1 MKVPK
6 HIRSICYFYL
16 SRQLFLVNIFM
27 SLTVYIDSTI
37 IENEWLGRLRLPEY
51 RLCKNLVEF
60 ESDPADKKIA
70 IVAQRL
76 HCDNDEAYIGF
87 ETKINR
93 LAKISNVVFSIE
105 SELHNFHWAI
115 FARCHH
121 ENVFWLLP
129 GFVNDREDIN
139 KNIICWGDWFKTT
152 ANLYKALPGVVEDL
166 HNHSY
171 QTKPKYFD
179 MFLGS
184 PKPHRDFVFKS
195 VQEKRLFEKVV
206 ITYGGD
212 WKNDA
217 FYAEDYFV
225 WEPGCTPLQPIIG
238 TADFVEYKGQRTH
251 LSQVISVQTMKECA
265 YSVIAETD
273 YDNTLTCFTEKSA
286 KPVIA
291 KRMFIAYSGY
301 KFLQNFRRLGFKT
314 FDCVIDESYDLEI
327 DDQKRYTMAFEQ
339 IERLMQMDQQEVYAK
354 LKPVLDHNYEL
365 LMNRDWDMYSAD
377 QMQLHIDA
385 LV

>member
-1 MKVPK
+1 
-6 HIRSICYFYL
+6 
-16 SRQLFLVNIFM
+16 M
-27 SLTVYIDSTI
+27 SLTVYIDSSI
-37 IENEWLGRLRLPEY
+37 IENEWLGRLQLPEY
-51 RLCKNLVEF
+51 KLCKNLVEF

-87 ETKINR
+87 EAKINR
-93 LAKISNVVFSIE
+93 LAKISNLVFSLE
-105 SELHNFHWAI
+105 SELHNFHWEI
-115 FARCHH
+115 FRQCHH
-121 ENVFWLLP
+121 DNVYWLLP
-129 GFVNDREDIN
+129 GFVNDRDDIN

-152 ANLYKALPGVVEDL
+152 ANLYKALPEVVQDL
-166 HNHSY
+166 HEHAY

-195 VQEKRLFEKVV
+195 VQDKRLFEQVV

-212 WKNDA
+212 WKKDA
-217 FYAEDYFV
+217 FYAEGYFV
-225 WEPGCTPLQPIIG
+225 WEPGCTPLQTIIG

-291 KRMFIAYSGY
+291 KRMFVAYSGY

-327 DDQKRYTMAFEQ
+327 DNQKRYAMAFEQ
-339 IERLMQMDQQEVYAK
+339 IERLMKMDQQEVYAK
-354 LKPVLDHNYEL
+354 LKPVLEHNYEL
-365 LMNRDWDMYSAD
+365 LMTRDWDMYSAE
-377 QMQLHIDA
+377 QMQLHINRSIGI
-385 LV
+385 